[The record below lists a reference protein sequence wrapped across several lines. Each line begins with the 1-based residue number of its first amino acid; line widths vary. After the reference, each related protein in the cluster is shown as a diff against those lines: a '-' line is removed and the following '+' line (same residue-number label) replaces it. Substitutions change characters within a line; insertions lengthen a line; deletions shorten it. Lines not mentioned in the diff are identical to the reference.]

1 MPRRLLRLA
10 RLFILIGLLGLGLTG
25 SARGQEGKEP
35 LQFFAV
41 QIAASTREQR
51 TAITR
56 HGLAIDA
63 VSDDAVIVTVSEEEL
78 QRLREQG
85 FHLLDVRP
93 LQFPI
98 DDEDYHDFAEMVAEI
113 EQAVADHPDIVQL
126 SVIGQSIEG
135 RDLYAVKIS
144 DNVTS
149 DEAEPEILLFALTH
163 AREHL
168 TTEQA
173 LDLIAYFSDNYGLRG
188 DITNLVNEREIW
200 ILPNVNPDGDE
211 YDRIGSG
218 WYRSW
223 RKNRRDNGDS
233 NWGVDLNRNYDYRWG
248 YDNNGSSPFT
258 GSQTYRGPAA
268 FSEPETQAI
277 RDFALDHPDLVT
289 SISFHTY
296 GELILW
302 PYGYTYED
310 VPADMDP
317 DDHAT
322 FVEMGRAMAALN
334 GYTAQQA
341 SDLYPTNGDSDDWL
355 YGEQGI
361 FAFTFELYPTTPYPG
376 FYPDDNVIPAETARN
391 RGAVS
396 YLIGVSDNPRK
407 VIGQGGDVT
416 QPSVELVA
424 PTAGAEISGMV
435 ELNAIANDDV
445 GVTLVEFLVDG
456 AITIGLDA
464 TAPYTITWDSSTSLG
479 RHLLTVRAY
488 DHGHNVGVSAPVAVT
503 VVVSEATPTAT
514 STVTPTPTATP
525 TATPTPTMLPR
536 VFVPLVSAGEGQAST
551 RFRQAVLRQ

>member
-10 RLFILIGLLGLGLTG
+10 SLFILIGLLALGLTA

-35 LQFFAV
+35 PQFFAV

-63 VSDDAVIVTVSEEEL
+63 VSDNAAIVTVSEEEL

-98 DDEDYHDFAEMVAEI
+98 DDENYHDFAEMVAEI
-113 EQAVADHPDIVQL
+113 EQAAADHPHIVQL
-126 SVIGQSIEG
+126 SVIGESIEG
-135 RDLYAVKIS
+135 RDIYAVKIS

-149 DEAEPEILLFALTH
+149 DEAEPEVLLFALTH

-173 LDLIAYFSDNYGLRG
+173 LDLISYYSDNYGLRG

-223 RKNRRDNGDS
+223 RKNRKDNGDG
-233 NWGVDLNRNYDYRWG
+233 NWGVDLNRNYGYHWG
-248 YDNNGSSPFT
+248 YDNYGSSPYT

-277 RDFALDHPDLVT
+277 RDFALAHPDLMT

-296 GELILW
+296 SELILW

-361 FAFTFELYPTTPYPG
+361 FAFTFELYPPTAYPG
-376 FYPDDNVIPAETARN
+376 FYPDDVVIPAETARN

-396 YLIGVSDNPRK
+396 YLISVSDNPLK

-416 QPSVELVA
+416 QPSVELAA
-424 PTAGAEISGMV
+424 PTEGAEISGMV
-435 ELNAIANDDV
+435 ELSATADDDV

-464 TAPYTITWDSSTSLG
+464 TAPYTITWDSSTRLG
-479 RHLLTVRAY
+479 QHLLSVRAY
-488 DHGHNVGVSAPVAVT
+488 DHGHNVAISAPVAVT
-503 VVVSEATPTAT
+503 VVASEATPTAT
-514 STVTPTPTATP
+514 PTVTPTPTATP
-525 TATPTPTMLPR
+525 TATPTPALLPR
-536 VFVPLVSAGEGQAST
+536 VFVPLVWAGEGQAST
-551 RFRQAVLRQ
+551 RSR